1 MSLSSTLD
9 ELDLALSEFQA
20 KFNKLT
26 EATPS
31 LSTLAAE

>member
-9 ELDLALSEFQA
+9 ELDLALAEFQS
-20 KFNKLT
+20 KFTKFT
-26 EATPS
+26 ESTPS